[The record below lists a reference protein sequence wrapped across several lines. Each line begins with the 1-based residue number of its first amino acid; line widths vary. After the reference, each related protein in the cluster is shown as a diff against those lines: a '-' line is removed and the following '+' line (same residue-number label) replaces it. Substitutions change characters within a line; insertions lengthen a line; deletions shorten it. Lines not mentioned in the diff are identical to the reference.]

1 MKKIYR
7 ASNYESAKLA
17 LDYFGTKWWEK
28 YSYAYKS
35 WVNNFEELTTF
46 FDYTHEIRKIIYTT
60 NPIENLN
67 RSIRKCTKNKGSF
80 PTIKSLEKSIFLA
93 IREASKKWNIKIQ
106 NWGTVL
112 NQLHILFDF

>member
-17 LDYFGTKWWEK
+17 LDYFGTKWGEK

-46 FDYTHEIRKIIYTT
+46 FDYPPEIRKIIT
-60 NPIENLN
+60 
-67 RSIRKCTKNKGSF
+67 
-80 PTIKSLEKSIFLA
+80 
-93 IREASKKWNIKIQ
+93 Q
-106 NWGTVL
+106 Q
-112 NQLHILFDF
+112 NQLKIWIDQLESARKIK

>member
-1 MKKIYR
+1 M
-7 ASNYESAKLA
+7 
-17 LDYFGTKWWEK
+17 DYFGTKWGEK
-28 YSYAYKS
+28 YSYAYKY

-46 FDYTHEIRKIIYTT
+46 FDYPPEIRKIIYTT

-67 RSIRKCTKNKGSF
+67 RSIGKCTKNKGSF

>member
-1 MKKIYR
+1 MALKDFKNQKGFIDLNNETSRTEVVQGIY
-7 ASNYESAKLA
+7 NEVYP
-17 LDYFGTKWWEK
+17 
-28 YSYAYKS
+28 
-35 WVNNFEELTTF
+35 
-46 FDYTHEIRKIIYTT
+46 T